1 MKERAQRLGVP
12 ERMIEGMSNG
22 GVRIGERGEKLGPVD
37 DPRFTLGVAGPA
49 LAGSVGCRL
58 ARQKRRQR
66 FINPVWLWCT
76 WYRIAVERAP
86 RKYHKPLTNTVSYG
100 QLLTVENGR

>member
-1 MKERAQRLGVP
+1 MHGSADQRPNRALAPFRQSRAVGERAT
-12 ERMIEGMSNG
+12 E
-22 GVRIGERGEKLGPVD
+22 
-37 DPRFTLGVAGPA
+37 PA

-66 FINPVWLWCT
+66 FRNPVWLWCT
-76 WYRIAVERAP
+76 WYRIAVVDVP

-100 QLLTVENGR
+100 QLLTGENGPYAALIYI

>member
-1 MKERAQRLGVP
+1 MHGSADQRPNRALAPFRQSRAVGERA
-12 ERMIEGMSNG
+12 
-22 GVRIGERGEKLGPVD
+22 
-37 DPRFTLGVAGPA
+37 TGPA

-66 FINPVWLWCT
+66 GRKPVWLWCT
-76 WYRIAVERAP
+76 WYRIVVVHAP

-100 QLLTVENGR
+100 QSLTVENGQYAALMCI